1 MKKIALCVVLLFAF
15 QFAGCK
21 KNSEYEDK
29 ISQLRYDVLYGET
42 DDFDVTAYVEKREDP
57 VCQDGLAGE
66 TTNFL
71 TFKIEFDRDTVL
83 KSSPVIEFETDG
95 IKYRKET
102 EYKPLSDFVYCFFS
116 PKKLPDKK
124 LNVKITTDEKSETV
138 TLLSVK
144 TKSTLTYNE
153 ALNSL
158 IKSKTPSATEI
169 FDGKTPYEIKIR
181 LIYSD
186 GYECYFIGLET
197 KEKSVGFLLDGSTGE
212 IIAIK

>member
-1 MKKIALCVVLLFAF
+1 MKKIAFCVVLFIIF
-15 QFAGCK
+15 QLTGCK
-21 KNSEYEDK
+21 KYAEYEDK

-42 DDFDVTAYVEKREDP
+42 DEFDVTAYVEKREDP
-57 VCQDGLAGE
+57 IYQDGLTGDIA
-66 TTNFL
+66 NFL
-71 TFKIEFDRDTVL
+71 TFKIEFDRDAVL
-83 KSSPVIEFETDG
+83 RSSPVIEFETDG

-144 TKSTLTYNE
+144 KNDTLTYKE

-158 IKSKTPSATEI
+158 RKSKAAPADEF

-186 GYECYFIGLET
+186 GYNCYFIGLET